1 MFGSPAN
8 VVASKILYKSGT
20 QIPEC
25 RFTVRCNSFFSD
37 FFLGSATVDFRF
49 ISLPSR
55 YLSQHEYLGLRFD
68 DGSKT
73 KSIQDDIKIDA
84 Q

>member
-25 RFTVRCNSFFSD
+25 RFAARCNSFFSD
-37 FFLGSATVDFRF
+37 FSLGSATVDFRF
-49 ISLPSR
+49 ISLPN
-55 YLSQHEYLGLRFD
+55 EYLGLRFD